1 MENLRSA
8 RWIHI
13 SLVCVFLVL
22 KTKCLEDVCPNDHY
36 PVSITFV
43 ESAVSKGAVCLDGS
57 PPAYYF
63 DKGFSGGISNWLIY
77 FEGGGWC
84 QNVRACYDRVHKSN
98 LGSSINMTKNL
109 YFQGMLSKTQ
119 ISNPDFFSW
128 NKVYVGY
135 CDGSSFTGDV
145 EAIDPA
151 TNLHY
156 RGGRV
161 FSAVIED
168 LLQKGMINATNAILT
183 GTSAGGLATILHCD
197 GFRAMVPNA
206 KRVKCISDAGYFIHS
221 KHLPGLKK
229 REDRFAEVVSL
240 HGSDKF
246 LPSSC
251 TSKRNPGLCLFPEYL
266 VNNIQTPLFLVNSLF
281 DQWQIKENLDPRPGD
296 ELGWKNCTNDLNL
309 CSSSQLETIKDFG
322 MDFVESLP
330 ELGNTLSRG
339 MFINSCY
346 SHGQNSIFTRKCS
359 RFPTLSNKTIAEAIG
374 DWYFERSPFQVID
387 TVPDVP
393 RNCTDNYTRW
403 N

>member
-8 RWIHI
+8 RSIVI
-13 SLVCVFLVL
+13 SLLIWAFIMLKPQCV
-22 KTKCLEDVCPNDHY
+22 EDICPNEHH

-43 ESAVSKGAVCLDGS
+43 EAAVLKGAVCLDGS

-63 DKGFSGGISNWLIY
+63 DKGFGGGISNWLIY

-84 QNVRACYDRVHKSN
+84 RNVTECYKRVQDSN
-98 LGSSINMTKNL
+98 LGSSVNKTKII

-119 ISNPDFFSW
+119 TNNPDFFSW

-145 EAIDPA
+145 EAVDP
-151 TNLHY
+151 
-156 RGGRV
+156 
-161 FSAVIED
+161 
-168 LLQKGMINATNAILT
+168 AILT

-197 GFRAMVPNA
+197 AFRAMVPNA
-206 KRVKCISDAGYFIHS
+206 KRVKCISDAGYFIHA

-266 VNNIQTPLFLVNSLF
+266 VNDIQTPLFLVNSLF

-296 ELGWKNCTNDLNL
+296 ELGWENCTTDLNL

-322 MDFVESLP
+322 MDFVKSLP
-330 ELGNTLSRG
+330 GLGNTSSRG

-346 SHGQNSIFTRKCS
+346 SHGQNAIFNRKCN
-359 RFPTLSNKTIAEAIG
+359 RFPTLANKTIAEAIG
-374 DWYFERSPFQVID
+374 DWYFERSPFQVIA
-387 TVPDVP
+387 TVSDVP
-393 RNCTDNYTRW
+393 RNCTDNYARW

>member
-8 RWIHI
+8 RSIVI
-13 SLVCVFLVL
+13 SLLIWAFIMLKPQCV
-22 KTKCLEDVCPNDHY
+22 EDICPNEHH

-43 ESAVSKGAVCLDGS
+43 EAAVLKGAVCLDGS

-63 DKGFSGGISNWLIY
+63 DKGFGGGISNWLIY

-84 QNVRACYDRVHKSN
+84 RNVTECYKRVQDSN
-98 LGSSINMTKNL
+98 LGSSVNKTKII

-119 ISNPDFFSW
+119 TNNPDFFSW

-145 EAIDPA
+145 EAVDPA
-151 TNLHY
+151 HFN
-156 RGGRV
+156 R
-161 FSAVIED
+161 
-168 LLQKGMINATNAILT
+168 
-183 GTSAGGLATILHCD
+183 
-197 GFRAMVPNA
+197 
-206 KRVKCISDAGYFIHS
+206 

-266 VNNIQTPLFLVNSLF
+266 VNDIQTPLFLVNSLF

-296 ELGWKNCTNDLNL
+296 ELGWENCTTDLNL

-322 MDFVESLP
+322 MDFVKSLLG
-330 ELGNTLSRG
+330 LGNTSSRG

-346 SHGQNSIFTRKCS
+346 SHGQNAIFVETSSSQLLLVISIFCYSILILFHLVSTWF
-359 RFPTLSNKTIAEAIG
+359 FPFSVVVCYWHADCHA
-374 DWYFERSPFQVID
+374 
-387 TVPDVP
+387 
-393 RNCTDNYTRW
+393 CC
-403 N
+403 